1 MAPSRKIEEN
11 STYQLATQN
20 SLSIVILSF
29 EKLHS
34 SRLKEVNPK
43 HKLKL
48 TTVLEV

>member
-1 MAPSRKIEEN
+1 MAPSREIEEN

-20 SLSIVILSF
+20 SFIVILSF

-48 TTVLEV
+48 TTVLEA